1 MQSVRYKQATSF
13 QQHGLTTGLIQNLK
27 VPEDKDK
34 ANKALKG
41 QNLQDQNQESKTSVS
56 IYITERINQHKV
68 AKQMPLLVFHK
79 RG

>member
-41 QNLQDQNQESKTSVS
+41 QTLQDQNQESKT
-56 IYITERINQHKV
+56 
-68 AKQMPLLVFHK
+68 
-79 RG
+79 